1 MKRSVLKLSAFL
13 LAAAAGL
20 VTPLASHAQEAYPSK
35 PIRLVLPFPPG
46 GVTDLLARAV
56 AEKLAPRLGQPVV
69 VDNKPG
75 AGTVLASDL
84 VARAPADGYTLLMA
98 ASSLGTAPLIY
109 EKVSYDAVKSF
120 TPVTQV
126 ASVVHVLVVNP
137 QMPVNSVKEL
147 IAYAKANPGKVN
159 YSSTGTGT
167 STHLEGELLKSMAD
181 IYMVHIPYRGSGPA
195 LIDLVSGQVSVM
207 IDAYGSSSPFIK
219 AGKLRA
225 LAVTTA
231 KRSQSVPELPTMHE
245 SGLPGYEAMPW
256 LGLVAPAGTPQPV
269 VDRLHREVAK
279 VLEDPEIRT
288 KFKGWGLDI
297 IGNTPAEFASFI
309 QRDIKQWE
317 RVIKG
322 ANIKAD

>member
-1 MKRSVLKLSAFL
+1 MKRRLTLSAL
-13 LAAAAGL
+13 VLAAAGA
-20 VTPLASHAQEAYPSK
+20 LAPAAALAQDAYPNR
-35 PIRLVLPFPPG
+35 PIRMVLPFPPG
-46 GVTDLLARAV
+46 GVTDLLARAL

-109 EKVSYDAVKSF
+109 EKVHYDAVKSF

-137 QMPVNSVKEL
+137 QLPVRSVQEL
-147 IAYAKANPGKVN
+147 VAYAKANPGKLN

-167 STHLEGELLKSMAD
+167 STHLEGELFKSMAGA
-181 IYMVHIPYRGSGPA
+181 YMVHIPYRGSGPA
-195 LIDLVSGQVSVM
+195 LIDLVSGQVNVM
-207 IDAYGSSSPFIK
+207 FDALGSSGPFIK
-219 AGKLRA
+219 EGKLRA

-231 KRSQSVPELPTMHE
+231 KRSPSIPELPTVAE

-256 LGLVAPAGTPQPV
+256 LGLVAPAGTPKSV
-269 VDRLHREVAK
+269 VDRLHREIAQ
-279 VLEDPEIRT
+279 VLQEPEIRER
-288 KFKGWGLDI
+288 FKGWGLDI

-309 QRDIKQWE
+309 QRDIVQWD
-317 RVIKG
+317 RVIRG
-322 ANIKAD
+322 AKIKAD